1 MRRAAILSVMLLSF
15 AGNTGSAAVV
25 RPTAGNLA
33 GQLLVA
39 TNELRDPRFVRT
51 VVFMVRHDAGG
62 AMGLV
67 VNRPVGEVPL
77 ADLLNRLG
85 IEGRGVGGE
94 IRLHYGGPVEP
105 NRGFV
110 LHTADY
116 AVAGTQVIQNGI
128 ALTLQ
133 PEILHAIGAGTGPRR
148 SLFTL
153 GYAGWAPGQLEA
165 EIAAGAWITVPADA
179 GLVFDERSDKKWE
192 RAMARRTIEL

>member
-1 MRRAAILSVMLLSF
+1 MGRSAILCVILL
-15 AGNTGSAAVV
+15 ALAWDDGSAAAV

-105 NRGFV
+105 NMGFV
-110 LHTADY
+110 LHTTDY
-116 AVAGTQVIQNGI
+116 TTEGTQVLQGGI
-128 ALTLQ
+128 ALTSQTEVLR
-133 PEILHAIGAGTGPRR
+133 AIGAGTGPRR

-179 GLVFDERSDKKWE
+179 GLVFDGRSDKKWE